1 MDLKNLWPKK
11 DAPQIE
17 KALKFVEKYKL
28 KKIVLKYGGQVM
40 ANDQLSKAFAQDAA
54 ICNLIGIKSLVI
66 HGGGPQIKKRLEKQ
80 NIKSKFIL
88 GLRVTDENVIKIVE
102 DVLLNDIN
110 PDLVRTINSFNAIA
124 EPITARNKNG
134 ILKVTKAKNPD
145 LGFVADPEE
154 IDVDKL
160 NNIIKLNKVPVIA
173 PMGLGDKN
181 QVFNINADT
190 AAGIIAIK
198 IKATRLLLMTDVPGV
213 KDQNGKYIS
222 KLTVSEA
229 QTLIDNETI
238 TGGMIPKIQ
247 TCISAIKNGVGG
259 VVIIDG
265 TRPHAVLHELFTDEG
280 AGTLITK

>member
-1 MDLKNLWPKK
+1 MSLKNLWPKK

-17 KALKFVEKYKL
+17 KALQFIEKYKD

-40 ANDQLSKAFAQDAA
+40 ASDQLSKAFAQDAA
-54 ICNLIGIKSLVI
+54 ICNQVGIKNLVI
-66 HGGGPQIKKRLEKQ
+66 HGGGPQIKKRLEEQ
-80 NIKSKFIL
+80 NIQSKFIL
-88 GLRVTDENVIKIVE
+88 GLRVTDEKVIKIVE

-110 PDLVRTINSFNAIA
+110 PDLVRSINSFNVVA
-124 EPITARNKNG
+124 EPVTARNGNG

-154 IDVDKL
+154 IDVNKL
-160 NNIIKLNKVPVIA
+160 NDIINSNKVPVIA
-173 PMGLGDKN
+173 PMGLGEND
-181 QVFNINADT
+181 QVYNINADT

-198 IKATRLLLMTDVPGV
+198 TKAERLLLMTDVPGV
-213 KDQNGKYIS
+213 KDGNGKYIS

-229 QTLIDNETI
+229 QKLIDNEII

-280 AGTLITK
+280 AGTLITQ

>member
-1 MDLKNLWPKK
+1 MSLKNLWPKK

-17 KALKFVEKYKL
+17 KALQFIEKYKD

-54 ICNLIGIKSLVI
+54 ICNQVGIKNLVI
-66 HGGGPQIKKRLEKQ
+66 HGGGPQIKKRLEEQ
-80 NIKSKFIL
+80 NIQSKFIL
-88 GLRVTDENVIKIVE
+88 GLRVTDEKVIKIVE

-110 PDLVRTINSFNAIA
+110 PDLVRSINSFNVVA
-124 EPITARNKNG
+124 EPVTARNGKG

-154 IDVDKL
+154 IDVNKL
-160 NNIIKLNKVPVIA
+160 NDIINSNKVPVIA
-173 PMGLGDKN
+173 PMGLGEND
-181 QVFNINADT
+181 QVYNINADT

-198 IKATRLLLMTDVPGV
+198 IKAERLLLMTDVPGV
-213 KDQNGKYIS
+213 KDGNGKYIS

-229 QTLIDNETI
+229 QKLIDNEII

-280 AGTLITK
+280 AGTLITQ

>member
-11 DAPQIE
+11 DAPPIE
-17 KALKFVEKYKL
+17 KALKFIEKYKS

-40 ANDQLSKAFAQDAA
+40 ASDQLSKAFAQDAA
-54 ICNLIGIKSLVI
+54 ICNLIGVKNLVI
-66 HGGGPQIKKRLEKQ
+66 HGGGPQIKKKLEDQ
-80 NIKSKFIL
+80 NIQSKFIL
-88 GLRVTDENVIKIVE
+88 GLRVTDEKIIKIVE

-110 PDLVRTINSFNAIA
+110 PDLVKTISSFDAIA
-124 EPITARNKNG
+124 EPVTARNENT

-160 NNIIKLNKVPVIA
+160 NNIIRSNKIPVIA
-173 PMGLGDKN
+173 PMGLGNNN
-181 QVFNINADT
+181 QVYNINADT
-190 AAGIIAIK
+190 AAGTIAIK
-198 IKATRLLLMTDVPGV
+198 IKAERLLLMTDVPGV
-213 KDQNGKYIS
+213 KDKKGSYIS
-222 KLTVSEA
+222 KLTILEA
-229 QTLIDNETI
+229 QKLIDNQTI

-247 TCISAIKNGVGG
+247 TCISAVKNGVGG